1 MADVTLNTRFKLS
14 YDTYANWT
22 STNPVLYA
30 GEMAVTTIPVGTSV
44 EQTVPPA
51 VMFKVGDGTSH
62 YNDLPWASGLAADVY
77 EWAKQAS
84 KPTYT
89 ATEVG
94 AETAGT
100 AQGLINALDVANTA
114 TANQYPSAISQTD
127 GVISVTWTDLPTA
140 DEYTLEAGGA
150 NGTVVLKKNGEIVG
164 AEVKVKG
171 LGSAAFT
178 ESSAYDAAG
187 TAASAVAT
195 HNTSGT
201 AHADI
206 RSDITE
212 LQNQIQGLTG
222 AMHFIGVST
231 TDPST
236 GTATVEG
243 HEEFEAG
250 DVCLYGQ
257 KEYVYTGTAWVE
269 LGDEGSYLTKTEAA
283 STYVT
288 KTTTVNG
295 KALSSNIELTAA
307 DVDADAAGTAQSLIN
322 ALDTTVSV
330 GTSAQTLASLTQTN
344 GVIAATFQNIQIT
357 QDQVTGLPAALSAK
371 QDALTFDGT
380 YNASTN
386 KVATQSTVTSAIAAL
401 DFTDSAVS
409 GQYVSAVSQ
418 ENGVISVTRATLPT
432 APTFAANNG
441 LAVTNQDGTVTYGIS
456 LTDTFIL
463 DGGSAADLA

>member
-1 MADVTLNTRFKLS
+1 
-14 YDTYANWT
+14 
-22 STNPVLYA
+22 
-30 GEMAVTTIPVGTSV
+30 
-44 EQTVPPA
+44 
-51 VMFKVGDGTSH
+51 
-62 YNDLPWASGLAADVY
+62 
-77 EWAKQAS
+77 
-84 KPTYT
+84 
-89 ATEVG
+89 
-94 AETAGT
+94 
-100 AQGLINALDVANTA
+100 
-114 TANQYPSAISQTD
+114 
-127 GVISVTWTDLPTA
+127 
-140 DEYTLEAGGA
+140 
-150 NGTVVLKKNGEIVG
+150 
-164 AEVKVKG
+164 
-171 LGSAAFT
+171 
-178 ESSAYDAAG
+178 
-187 TAASAVAT
+187 
-195 HNTSGT
+195 
-201 AHADI
+201 
-206 RSDITE
+206 
-212 LQNQIQGLTG
+212 
-222 AMHFIGVST
+222 MHFIGVST

-243 HEEFEAG
+243 HEEFKAG

-283 STYVT
+283 STYVA

-307 DVDADAAGTAQSLIN
+307 DVDADAAGTAQGLIN
-322 ALDTTVSV
+322 ALDTTVTV

-409 GQYVSAVSQ
+409 GQYISAVSQ

>member
-94 AETAGT
+94 AEAAGT

-114 TANQYPSAISQTD
+114 TVNQYPSAISQTD

-250 DVCLYGQ
+250 DVVLYGQ

-322 ALDTTVSV
+322 ALDTTVSI

-441 LAVTNQDGTVTYGIS
+441 LAVTNQGGTVTYGIN